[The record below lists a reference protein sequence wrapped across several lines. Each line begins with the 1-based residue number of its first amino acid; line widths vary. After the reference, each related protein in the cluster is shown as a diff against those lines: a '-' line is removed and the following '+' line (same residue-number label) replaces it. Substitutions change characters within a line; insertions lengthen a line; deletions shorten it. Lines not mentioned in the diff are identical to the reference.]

1 MNCSCCFSRCWRLR
15 RINSQHCVFNANAI
29 IFVGGSGLF
38 VLCVSCVQ
46 FSIIRWLAFCFFFSF
61 VASFIHL
68 YIFRIDCICW
78 VVEVCVYVARNLI
91 QLSTQCHRLLAF
103 SFSCHCYARISLKF
117 CFLYFC
123 LYFSFFCYENAWW
136 WYLVG
141 FFFFFNLGDIA
152 YHHSLKS
159 KLISLY
165 KRYDG
170 VCVCVCGKLAAYIE
184 RIDRTRETWNATTN
198 VI

>member
-46 FSIIRWLAFCFFFSF
+46 FSIIRWLAFCFFFLLSLH
-61 VASFIHL
+61 SFIC
-68 YIFRIDCICW
+68 IFSVSIAFAESSRC
-78 VVEVCVYVARNLI
+78 VCVCVNVARNLI

-123 LYFSFFCYENAWW
+123 LYFSFLYYENAWW

-141 FFFFFNLGDIA
+141 FFFFFNLGDIN

-170 VCVCVCGKLAAYIE
+170 VCVCVENWRHTLNG
-184 RIDRTRETWNATTN
+184 
-198 VI
+198 